1 MTTTDHE
8 VAKDFDY
15 FEAGA
20 GKLSFTLKVSYQ
32 ELPGMAANKKTFKV
46 PFKLQYKG
54 HAMWWF
60 VLVMQELKKNY
71 SRCVYIYLRA
81 LLHDDTSVEKALV
94 SYDDED
100 QVSIR
105 RNALE
110 FVDNILKHA
119 IDSQY
124 ISQIGLAESKE
135 TGLAIFKRIFDVS
148 LQYQAI
154 ELAQIIV
161 AWRKPWETF
170 ALNSVHKSLDPDSQY
185 KLFLITHKLPD
196 PYVYYVLEGFDMSI
210 LEDSLAKEFK
220 ESGIST
226 LDLREYAHRGFKT
239 YDSVSHQFGI
249 AQKQWKNQR
258 GDQVTEE
265 GSRENHKVEQATEE
279 RKWEKPRA
287 PKAAE
292 DRWKEKTIAMKR
304 CHYCQEMGHF
314 KKDCPAITYE
324 LQEWKLYD
332 KGKSHKRQRTNF

>member
-1 MTTTDHE
+1 MTNTDHE

-32 ELPGMAANKKTFKV
+32 ELPGTAANKKTFKV

-81 LLHDDTSVEKALV
+81 LLHDEASVEKALE

-105 RNALE
+105 RNAIE
-110 FVDNILKHA
+110 FVENILQHA

-124 ISQIGLAESKE
+124 ISHIGLAESKE
-135 TGLAIFKRIFDVS
+135 TGLAVFKRIFDLS

-249 AQKQWKNQR
+249 AQKKM
-258 GDQVTEE
+258 E
-265 GSRENHKVEQATEE
+265 GSEGGSSCRRSK
-279 RKWEKPRA
+279 
-287 PKAAE
+287 
-292 DRWKEKTIAMKR
+292 
-304 CHYCQEMGHF
+304 
-314 KKDCPAITYE
+314 
-324 LQEWKLYD
+324 
-332 KGKSHKRQRTNF
+332 KGKSQSGASYRRKKNGKTKGPESCGR